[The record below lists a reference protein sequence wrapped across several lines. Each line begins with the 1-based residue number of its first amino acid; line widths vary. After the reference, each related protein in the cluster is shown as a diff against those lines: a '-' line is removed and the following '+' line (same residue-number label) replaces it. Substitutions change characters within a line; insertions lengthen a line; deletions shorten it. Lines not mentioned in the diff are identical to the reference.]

1 MDILLDYLRL
11 YIRYFLQNVMFEEI
25 FFEFASHIV
34 FFKIFFYDLFKQK
47 IFICI
52 MNFLSFN
59 FFSMLYKF
67 RANDSLDISDFIC
80 NLIDVVVQK

>member
-1 MDILLDYLRL
+1 MLCLRK
-11 YIRYFLQNVMFEEI
+11 F

-47 IFICI
+47 NFICI

-59 FFSMLYKF
+59 FFSMLYTF
-67 RANDSLDISDFIC
+67 RANDSLVISDFKC
-80 NLIDVVVQK
+80 NLDVVVQK